1 MHEDP
6 KAGWKVSRFVPG
18 CTAFDYHDQ
27 EQVAQALR
35 MARRLHESGVVS
47 PWSFDFYDESL
58 KIEGLLREA
67 GWTFPHD
74 YDRLAA
80 SIAHLVEPLRAGT
93 GEPVLCHN
101 DFYGPNLLVHDGR
114 MSLIDWEYAA
124 MGDYGCDFGNFV
136 AQGSGYTVEEAIGAI
151 PLYFGRMPTK
161 DEEFHLLACTA
172 LVGWYW
178 YVWALY
184 KELKGMPAGE
194 WLYVWYK
201 AAKEMCIRDRS
212 VALARALAARGVEP
226 AAVLGFSLGQA
237 SALAASGMLS
247 CEATFAFVKERSRLM
262 AEAAAAHPGAMSA
275 LLKADEAGVQ
285 ALCDECA
292 QGDVLVPANFNCPG
306 QIVIAGT
313 SAAVERAEAAW
324 AASGKRFSRLATSGA
339 FHSPL
344 MAEAAEGLAAY
355 LKDVA
360 FEEARVP
367 LVCNVDARPL
377 AAADARDHLVRHLTS
392 PVRFEQSVQALAA
405 AGADTFAEVGFGGVL
420 FGLVKRIDR
429 GVGRACVQD
438 RESLEAFCGAQ
449 ASRREAASSVTR
461 SEQELS

>member
-1 MHEDP
+1 M
-6 KAGWKVSRFVPG
+6 PG
-18 CTAFDYHDQ
+18 APVFLFSGQGAQKPGMGADLFDVK
-27 EQVAQALR
+27 EVA
-35 MARRLHESGVVS
+35 E
-47 PWSFDFYDESL
+47 
-58 KIEGLLREA
+58 
-67 GWTFPHD
+67 T
-74 YDRLAA
+74 
-80 SIAHLVEPLRAGT
+80 
-93 GEPVLCHN
+93 
-101 DFYGPNLLVHDGR
+101 
-114 MSLIDWEYAA
+114 
-124 MGDYGCDFGNFV
+124 
-136 AQGSGYTVEEAIGAI
+136 
-151 PLYFGRMPTK
+151 
-161 DEEFHLLACTA
+161 LACASDVFGFDVAGLMANAAPERLDDTRYAQPA
-172 LVGWYW
+172 LC
-178 YVWALY
+178 AL
-184 KELKGMPAGE
+184 
-194 WLYVWYK
+194 
-201 AAKEMCIRDRS
+201 S

-367 LVCNVDARPL
+367 LVCNVDASPACGGRRARPPG
-377 AAADARDHLVRHLTS
+377 APPHEPR
-392 PVRFEQSVQALAA
+392 ALRAER
-405 AGADTFAEVGFGGVL
+405 AGARGRRRGHVRGS
-420 FGLVKRIDR
+420 GLRR
-429 GVGRACVQD
+429 RAL
-438 RESLEAFCGAQ
+438 RPGEAHRPW
-449 ASRREAASSVTR
+449 RRARVRAGPGEP
-461 SEQELS
+461 